1 MPLIIRGPGFAAGAT
16 APRLTANI
24 DLAPTILDVAGVDGS
39 LEMDGESL
47 LPPAGDPDPP
57 PDDRVIYIQNG
68 PQQNAA
74 IPHFDGVRVPGYTY
88 VEYVTGFVEL
98 YDLTA
103 DPYQLSNIAG
113 KPSYA
118 ELEDRLAGLLRQV
131 RDCHGDSC
139 REPRFTPPG

>member
-1 MPLIIRGPGFAAGAT
+1 MARELYRTRRTVAKALGLKWGAYHLARPGNPIDQANHFVDFA
-16 APRLTANI
+16 
-24 DLAPTILDVAGVDGS
+24 
-39 LEMDGESL
+39 
-47 LPPAGDPDPP
+47 DPP

-103 DPYQLSNIAG
+103 DPYQLSSIAG